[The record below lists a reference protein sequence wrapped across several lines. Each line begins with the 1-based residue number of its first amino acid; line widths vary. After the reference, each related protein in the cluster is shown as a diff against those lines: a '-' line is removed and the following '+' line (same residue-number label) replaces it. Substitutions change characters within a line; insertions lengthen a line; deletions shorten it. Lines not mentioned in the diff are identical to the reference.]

1 MHILTKIFIVLVTLL
16 AILLVPLVVVNAKN
30 GDYYKARFEET
41 DAQRIVAETSLSS
54 QEARH
59 GSELANYTR
68 ESSEYK
74 SQAQSL
80 QTQLA
85 GAQVEMRQL
94 ESDLAVAQGLRSEIL
109 AKLASLDSTMRAGGE
124 LTETLIAELRTLRTQ
139 VLKGEQ
145 RNSELQAVVEDQE
158 SQLLVAEKA
167 RRDLREEL
175 HRIQEMQARTQ
186 EHLSEY
192 EARFGALE
200 IAGGGTGDGMA
211 PNRDLEATVVGVH
224 RSPDQTLVEIDAGSR
239 DGIEEGWVLSVGDEG
254 TFIGTLRIM
263 SVDLNRSTGMLSLEN
278 SNRGLVQ
285 AGHRAY
291 AIQGRQ

>member
-30 GDYYKARFEET
+30 EDTYRIRFEQA
-41 DAQRIVAETSLSS
+41 DSARIVAEGSLTS

-59 GSELANYTR
+59 SSEVSNYTR
-68 ESSEYK
+68 ESAEYK

-85 GAQVEMRQL
+85 SAQIEMRQV

-109 AKLASLDSTMRAGGE
+109 GKLASLDSTMRAGGQ
-124 LTETLIAELRTLRTQ
+124 LTETLISELRTLRTQ

-145 RNSELQAVVEDQE
+145 RNSELQSVVEDQE
-158 SQLLVAEKA
+158 SQLMVAEKA

-200 IAGGGTGDGMA
+200 VAGGGVTDGMA

-224 RSPDQTLVEIDAGSR
+224 RSSDQTLVEIDAGSR
-239 DGIEEGWVLSVGDEG
+239 DGIQEGWVLSVGDEG
-254 TFIGTLRIM
+254 TFIGTLRIVT
-263 SVDLNRSTGMLSLEN
+263 VDLNRSTGMLSLED

-285 AGHRAY
+285 AGHQAY